1 MGKMK
6 FYDGILIVKRETID
20 DVVIETYIEV
30 KDGVVFLKK
39 YRNMVCSG
47 ETVIADLARE
57 NNNEEVKW
65 GVRM

>member
-1 MGKMK
+1 MK

-39 YRNMVCSG
+39 YMNFVCMD
-47 ETVIADLARE
+47 ETVIADLSRE
-57 NNNEEVKW
+57 VNK
-65 GVRM
+65 